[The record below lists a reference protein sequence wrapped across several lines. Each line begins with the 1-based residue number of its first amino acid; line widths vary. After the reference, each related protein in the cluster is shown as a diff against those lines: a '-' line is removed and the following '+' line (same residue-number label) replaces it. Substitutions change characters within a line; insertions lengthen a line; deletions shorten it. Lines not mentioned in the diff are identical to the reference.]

1 MTTAYRESAPVCP
14 VCHENLESH
23 TTEGAGATIDLC
35 NKCGGVWL
43 DWEDGDFTALA
54 REVPP
59 TAAREIP
66 RNGPGACPRC
76 RRPLA
81 VEVFRDTA
89 EVLRCA
95 ECAGAFVPY
104 ASIGKIAESTP
115 ADARDEQGQDEGGVW
130 VRVARRLRSWI
141 AGD

>member
-1 MTTAYRESAPVCP
+1 
-14 VCHENLESH
+14 VCHETLEQH
-23 TTEGAGATIDLC
+23 EIQAAGATIDLC
-35 NKCGGVWL
+35 RKCGGVWL
-43 DWEDGDFTALA
+43 DWEDGDFASIA

-59 TAAREIP
+59 AAAREIP
-66 RNGPGACPRC
+66 RSGPGACPRC
-76 RRPLA
+76 NRPLA

-115 ADARDEQGQDEGGVW
+115 ADARDEQNVDEESVW
-130 VRVARRLRSWI
+130 LRVARRLRSWI
-141 AGD
+141 VGD